1 VVCIYK
7 ENNVQRKYI
16 NKITFASAFGTFFE
30 WYDFLIYGTAAALVF
45 NKIFFPNIDPVAG
58 MLAAILTWSMGF
70 IARPIGAVVFGYF
83 GDKYG
88 RRNTLMATMLLMGLS
103 TFAVGCLPTYAD
115 IGIWAA
121 VLLISL
127 RLIQGMAFGGEWS
140 GASLMISENTKNK
153 SGFYGSFIQA
163 GYPAGI
169 LAASFIYALLTQLP
183 QDAFMSWGWRIPF
196 WISLVLVV
204 VGTFIRA
211 RLAETPVF
219 EQVQARDEV
228 VNVPLK
234 EVLTT
239 HFKTMLTGVGVK
251 ITEVTWAYTLTV
263 SFVIYAVNT
272 MGMTRSDVMN
282 NVFVAA
288 TIMMFAIPMFGYLAD
303 RIGHRTFYKIGAV
316 VSAMI
321 AYPVFYLLSVG
332 DLMPAMILGL
342 VFGGGFMMAPL
353 AAYLPSLFAA
363 NVRYT
368 GSSLSNQIAAAIG
381 GGIIPSISAW
391 VISVG
396 GLTAISLLMIALS
409 AITLGAVLVS
419 RPVE

>member
-1 VVCIYK
+1 M
-7 ENNVQRKYI
+7 QRKSI

-196 WISLVLVV
+196 WISLVLVA

-228 VNVPLK
+228 VNVPVK

-303 RIGHRTFYKIGAV
+303 RIGHRTFYKIRAV

-391 VISVG
+391 VISIG

>member
-1 VVCIYK
+1 MQNK
-7 ENNVQRKYI
+7 SI

-45 NKIFFPNIDPVAG
+45 NKLFFPNIDPTAG

-70 IARPIGAVVFGYF
+70 IARPVGAILFGYF
-83 GDKYG
+83 GDRYG
-88 RRNTLMATMLLMGLS
+88 RRNTLMATMLTMGLA

-140 GASLMISENTKNK
+140 GASLMISENTHDKP
-153 SGFYGSFIQA
+153 GFYGSFIQA

-169 LAASFIYALLTQLP
+169 LAASFVYALLTQLP
-183 QDAFMSWGWRIPF
+183 ADDFMSWGWRVPF
-196 WISLVLVV
+196 WISLVLVA

-211 RLAETPVF
+211 RLTETPVF
-219 EQVQARDEV
+219 EQVQAREELV
-228 VNVPLK
+228 RVPVK

-239 HFKTMLTGVGVK
+239 HFKTMITGVGVK
-251 ITEVTWAYTLTV
+251 ITEVTWAYMLTV

-272 MGMTRSDVMN
+272 MGMTRSAVMN

-288 TIMMFAIPMFGYLAD
+288 AVMMFAIPMFGYLAD
-303 RIGHRTFYKIGAV
+303 RIGHKTFYKIGAV
-316 VSAMI
+316 VSATI

-353 AAYLPSLFAA
+353 AAYLPSLFTA

-381 GGIIPSISAW
+381 GGIIPGISAW
-391 VISVG
+391 VISIG
-396 GLTAISLLMIALS
+396 GLTSISLLMVILS
-409 AITLGAVLVS
+409 VITLVAVAS
-419 RPVE
+419 SHPVEQ